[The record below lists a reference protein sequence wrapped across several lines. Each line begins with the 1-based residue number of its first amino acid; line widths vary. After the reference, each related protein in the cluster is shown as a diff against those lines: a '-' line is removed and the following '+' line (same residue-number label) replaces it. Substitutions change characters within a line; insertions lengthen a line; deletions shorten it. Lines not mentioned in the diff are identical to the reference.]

1 MEHTKIAKQ
10 TMDFYKT
17 TFDNTYST
25 LMTLQAQTQQLIS
38 TQLEQTAGLPAES
51 KQVVNEWMKA
61 YRRGCEDFK
70 KVVDDGFAKFESY
83 FGAAKEN
90 A

>member
-1 MEHTKIAKQ
+1 
-10 TMDFYKT
+10 
-17 TFDNTYST
+17 
-25 LMTLQAQTQQLIS
+25 
-38 TQLEQTAGLPAES
+38 
-51 KQVVNEWMKA
+51 MKA

-83 FGAAKEN
+83 FGATAKN

>member
-17 TFDNTYST
+17 TFDNTYGT
-25 LMTLQAQTQQLIS
+25 LMALQAQTQQLIA
-38 TQLEQTAGLPAES
+38 TQMEQTTGLPVEG
-51 KQVVNEWMKA
+51 KQLVNEWMKS

-70 KVVDDGFAKFESY
+70 KVVDDGFAKFGSY
-83 FGAAKEN
+83 FGAAEKN

>member
-17 TFDNTYST
+17 TFDNTYGT
-25 LMTLQAQTQQLIS
+25 LMALQAQTQQLIS
-38 TQLEQTAGLPAES
+38 TQLQQTAGLPAEG
-51 KQVVNEWMKA
+51 KQLVNEWMKA
-61 YRRGCEDFK
+61 YTRGCEDFK
-70 KVVDDGFAKFESY
+70 KVVDDGFAKFDSY
-83 FGAAKEN
+83 FGTTAKN

>member
-17 TFDNTYST
+17 TFDNTYGT
-25 LMTLQAQTQQLIS
+25 LMALQAQTQQLIS
-38 TQLEQTAGLPAES
+38 TQMEQTAGLPAEG
-51 KQVVNEWMKA
+51 KQLVNEWMKS

-70 KVVDDGFAKFESY
+70 KVVDDGFVKFESY
-83 FGAAKEN
+83 FGAAEKN

>member
-1 MEHTKIAKQ
+1 MEVAKIAKQ

-17 TFDNTYST
+17 TFDNTYGT
-25 LMTLQAQTQQLIS
+25 LMALQAQTQQLIA
-38 TQLEQTAGLPAES
+38 TQMEQTTGLPAEG
-51 KQVVNEWMKA
+51 KQLVNEWMKS

-83 FGAAKEN
+83 ISTAGKN

>member
-1 MEHTKIAKQ
+1 MEHAKIAKQ

-38 TQLEQTAGLPAES
+38 SQLEQTAGLPAEG
-51 KQVVNEWMKA
+51 KQIVNEWMKA

-83 FGAAKEN
+83 FSTVQKN